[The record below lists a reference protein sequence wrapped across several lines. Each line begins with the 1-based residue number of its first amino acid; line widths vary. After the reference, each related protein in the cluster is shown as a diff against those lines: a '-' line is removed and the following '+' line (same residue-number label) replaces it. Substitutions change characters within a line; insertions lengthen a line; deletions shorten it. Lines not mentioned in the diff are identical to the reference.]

1 MTKFK
6 PYIESIDRRKDGSL
20 IIDYYNGSG
29 HSFRIFYYY
38 SKKDAL
44 KRMRSIL
51 NIKRNPIPIRDYTTQ
66 PKTSL
71 IDGLVYLSQLRDQG
85 IKTILR

>member
-1 MTKFK
+1 MTKLK

-20 IIDYYNGSG
+20 IINYYNGSG
-29 HSFRIFYYY
+29 YSFRIFYYY
-38 SKKDAL
+38 GKKDAL
-44 KRMRSIL
+44 KKMRSIL

-71 IDGLVYLSQLRDQG
+71 VNGLVYLSQLRDQG